1 MPTFRNLDEL
11 YIVLDSPSKK
21 VLKYIT
27 EKSINTIKD
36 EIDRYG
42 IGKGGD
48 IYNSTGEF
56 REAFI
61 DELANRID
69 DCFVANFGYDSS
81 NMSLDEDNFIH
92 GSFFGDAREGLA
104 EIIFEGKSGK
114 LFGEGFWTMPRD
126 AWESALKIIDKS
138 INKWF
143 KEGFNSVGFKIK

>member
-48 IYNSTGEF
+48 VYIPTGEF

-61 DELANRID
+61 DELANRIN

-81 NMSLDEDNFIH
+81 NMSLEEENFIH
-92 GSFFGDAREGLA
+92 GSFFGDVREDLA
-104 EIIFEGKSGK
+104 YYIFKGESGK

>member
-11 YIVLDSPSKK
+11 YVILDSPSKK

-48 IYNSTGEF
+48 VYKPTGEF

-69 DCFVANFGYDSS
+69 ACFVANFGSDSS
-81 NMSLDEDNFIH
+81 HMSLDEDNSIH
-92 GSFFGDAREGLA
+92 ASLFGDA
-104 EIIFEGKSGK
+104 
-114 LFGEGFWTMPRD
+114 
-126 AWESALKIIDKS
+126 
-138 INKWF
+138 
-143 KEGFNSVGFKIK
+143 